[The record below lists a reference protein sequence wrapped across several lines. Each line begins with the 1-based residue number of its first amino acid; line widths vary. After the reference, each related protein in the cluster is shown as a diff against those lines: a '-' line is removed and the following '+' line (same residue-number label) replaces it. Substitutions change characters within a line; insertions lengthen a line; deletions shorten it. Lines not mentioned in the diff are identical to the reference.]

1 MSSRTFESWMA
12 AVDAA
17 VSQMAFLSVH
27 DLPDIDFRSLY
38 DAGESPQTAA
48 HEALEYADYPFDALR
63 ASPLDELGFGDDF
76 GDLDW

>member
-17 VSQMAFLSVH
+17 VSQIAFVSVH

-38 DAGESPQTAA
+38 EAGESPQTAA
-48 HEALEYADYPFDALR
+48 HEALEYADYP
-63 ASPLDELGFGDDF
+63 LDELGFGDEFDE
-76 GDLDW
+76 LDW